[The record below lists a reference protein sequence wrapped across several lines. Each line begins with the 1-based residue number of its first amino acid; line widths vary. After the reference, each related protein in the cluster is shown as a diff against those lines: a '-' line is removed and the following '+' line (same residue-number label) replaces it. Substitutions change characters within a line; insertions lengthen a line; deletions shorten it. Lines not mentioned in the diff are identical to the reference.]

1 MYVEYLVKLFN
12 LEYYLIQAHVH
23 ETFSFPHDAK
33 WHIETPILLDLGGMT
48 ELLLQPAVAKHMST

>member
-12 LEYYLIQAHVH
+12 LEYYLIRAHVH
-23 ETFSFPHDAK
+23 ESFSFPHDDK
-33 WHIETPILLDLGGMT
+33 WYIETPILLDLGGMT